1 MVRLKYLS
9 DFWISFEMSLINY
22 EINLIVTC
30 SASWV
35 ISNAAGNQDA
45 TFSITDT
52 KLYVAVVALST
63 DDTAKLLQQ

>member
-1 MVRLKYLS
+1 
-9 DFWISFEMSLINY
+9 MSLINY

-35 ISNAAGNQDA
+35 ISNAARNQDA